1 MYERLRAE
9 WLRHS
14 SKFLRYALSPMPKNV
29 PETKVEGSKLVEIV
43 KIRKKIF

>member
-1 MYERLRAE
+1 MAATQLKIPALRFVA
-9 WLRHS
+9 H
-14 SKFLRYALSPMPKNV
+14 AQNV